1 MTVVVCGSLN
11 MDVIVQSKRRPLAGE
26 TILDGK
32 VSFLPGGKGSNQ
44 AIAAARLGARTEMLG
59 AVGDDVFGKT
69 LRDVLADNGVDAAG
83 VKVVC
88 SETTGVAVI
97 QVAEGDNA
105 ITGAAGAN
113 ARFTK
118 PMVGRKPRSG
128 EIWVAQFET
137 PLATTEAVFR
147 RARAAGARTILNLAP
162 MVRHPKRL
170 LKFVDIAVLNEI
182 ELAQATG
189 IKITG
194 TSSQPVIAA
203 ACRKL
208 GPAIVIATLGGR
220 GPVMV
225 SPDGG
230 VALPAFKAKVVDTT
244 GAGDCFVAGFLAAWL
259 RGSTLEDAG
268 AFANAVGA
276 LNVQQ
281 IGATVGL
288 RSYQETD
295 RWMCVNDRRR
305 PR

>member
-83 VKVVC
+83 VKVVRG
-88 SETTGVAVI
+88 ETTGVAVI

-220 GPVMV
+220 GLVMV
-225 SPDGG
+225 SPDGV

-244 GAGDCFVAGFLAAWL
+244 GAGDCFVGALAARL
-259 RGSTLEDAG
+259 LSGASIIDA
-268 AFANAVGA
+268 ARYANAAAACSVER
-276 LNVQQ
+276 L
-281 IGATVGL
+281 GATPSMPTPKEVAARL
-288 RSYQETD
+288 ARA
-295 RWMCVNDRRR
+295 
-305 PR
+305 

>member
-26 TILDGK
+26 TLLDGK

-44 AIAAARLGARTEMLG
+44 AIAAARLGATTAMLG
-59 AVGDDVFGKT
+59 AVGNDVFGKT

-83 VKVVC
+83 VKVVRGA
-88 SETTGVAVI
+88 TTGVAVI

-113 ARFTK
+113 ARFAT
-118 PMVGRKPRSG
+118 PMVGRKPRKG

-170 LKFVDIAVLNEI
+170 LKLVDIAVLNEI

-189 IKITG
+189 IKITAA
-194 TSSQPVIAA
+194 SSQAVIAA

-208 GPAIVIATLGGR
+208 GPTTVIATLGGR
-220 GPVMV
+220 GLVMV
-225 SPDGG
+225 SPDGV

-244 GAGDCFVAGFLAAWL
+244 GAGDCFVGALAAGL
-259 RGSTLEDAG
+259 VSGASILDA
-268 AFANAVGA
+268 ARYANAAAACSVER
-276 LNVQQ
+276 L
-281 IGATVGL
+281 GATPSMPTPKEVAARL
-288 RSYQETD
+288 ARA
-295 RWMCVNDRRR
+295 
-305 PR
+305 